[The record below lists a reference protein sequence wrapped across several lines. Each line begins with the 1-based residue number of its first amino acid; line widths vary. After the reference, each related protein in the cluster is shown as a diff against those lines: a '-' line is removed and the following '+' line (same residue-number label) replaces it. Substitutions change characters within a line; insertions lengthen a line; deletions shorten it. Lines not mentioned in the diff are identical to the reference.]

1 MSFSFHYGVET
12 TTQETNYE
20 ATSVSTSTVRDDLQ
34 PPTNEERSRTPD
46 VVVPVIKE
54 DKSEKS
60 RVITN
65 GNRID
70 ASQTTKIEDHFI
82 FGSKEFKRIILINS

>member
-1 MSFSFHYGVET
+1 MSFLET
-12 TTQETNYE
+12 TTQETNYQ
-20 ATSVSTSTVRDDLQ
+20 ATSVSTSTVTDDLQ

-70 ASQTTKIEDHFI
+70 ATQTTKIEDHFI

>member
-1 MSFSFHYGVET
+1 M
-12 TTQETNYE
+12 
-20 ATSVSTSTVRDDLQ
+20 STSTVRDDLQ
-34 PPTNEERSRTPD
+34 APTNEERSRTPD

-70 ASQTTKIEDHFI
+70 ATQTTKIEDHFI